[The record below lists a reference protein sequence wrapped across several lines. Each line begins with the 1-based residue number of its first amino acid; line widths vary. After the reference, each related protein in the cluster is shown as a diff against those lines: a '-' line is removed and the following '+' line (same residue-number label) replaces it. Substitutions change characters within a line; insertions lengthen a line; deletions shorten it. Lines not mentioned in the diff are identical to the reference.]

1 MGGNPVSNQRGPE
14 KTCVS
19 ERGWG
24 RKKGIR
30 RYPFNTPGYV
40 FSQGSSEFPDSHGRA
55 PFLTQVGPRSRDPT
69 IGSDP
74 ASDEE
79 EEEEGLVF
87 LTMTLHI
94 LGSVSIRL
102 ALHEMRRS
110 ARLAGKDQAS
120 SSSSGSVGT
129 KTQKKKEKKKERR
142 RVPSPPSPSP
152 SPSPSP
158 APIPASTQAG
168 SAWEVSAAL
177 AHLRKAD
184 PLLGPVLDRFGPPTG
199 LVPGGRRSREG
210 ETTTTT
216 TTAFASL
223 ARAVVGQQLSPA
235 AAATIHSRFVAL
247 CEGGEGGG
255 GVDPGTVADLPVGAL
270 REAGL
275 SGRKANYLQDLA
287 GHFLDGRLS
296 DGRLASST
304 DSNLRASLTAVR
316 GVGPWTCDMFLM
328 FTLGRADILPVGD
341 LGVRKGMAALQG
353 MGAGAGTRGLPS
365 PGRMEELAAKWAPYR
380 SVGSWYMWRLADE
393 VKTKT
398 KAKGR
403 K

>member
-1 MGGNPVSNQRGPE
+1 
-14 KTCVS
+14 
-19 ERGWG
+19 
-24 RKKGIR
+24 
-30 RYPFNTPGYV
+30 
-40 FSQGSSEFPDSHGRA
+40 
-55 PFLTQVGPRSRDPT
+55 
-69 IGSDP
+69 
-74 ASDEE
+74 
-79 EEEEGLVF
+79 
-87 LTMTLHI
+87 MTLHI

>member
-1 MGGNPVSNQRGPE
+1 
-14 KTCVS
+14 
-19 ERGWG
+19 
-24 RKKGIR
+24 
-30 RYPFNTPGYV
+30 
-40 FSQGSSEFPDSHGRA
+40 
-55 PFLTQVGPRSRDPT
+55 
-69 IGSDP
+69 
-74 ASDEE
+74 
-79 EEEEGLVF
+79 
-87 LTMTLHI
+87 
-94 LGSVSIRL
+94 
-102 ALHEMRRS
+102 MRRS

-120 SSSSGSVGT
+120 SSSGSVGT
-129 KTQKKKEKKKERR
+129 KKKTQKKKKEKKKERR
-142 RVPSPPSPSP
+142 RVQPPPPSPSP
-152 SPSPSP
+152 SQSPSPSP

-168 SAWEVSAAL
+168 SAWDVSAAL
-177 AHLRKAD
+177 AHLRRAD

-216 TTAFASL
+216 TATTTAFASL

-247 CEGGEGGG
+247 CEEGGDGGGGGG

-275 SGRKANYLQDLA
+275 SGRKVDYLQDLA

-304 DSNLRASLTAVR
+304 DSNLRATLTAVR

-341 LGVRKGMAALQG
+341 LGVRKGMAALHG
-353 MGAGAGTRGLPS
+353 MGTRGLPS

>member
-1 MGGNPVSNQRGPE
+1 MA
-14 KTCVS
+14 
-19 ERGWG
+19 W
-24 RKKGIR
+24 
-30 RYPFNTPGYV
+30 
-40 FSQGSSEFPDSHGRA
+40 
-55 PFLTQVGPRSRDPT
+55 SRD
-69 IGSDP
+69 
-74 ASDEE
+74 
-79 EEEEGLVF
+79 
-87 LTMTLHI
+87 
-94 LGSVSIRL
+94 R
-102 ALHEMRRS
+102 
-110 ARLAGKDQAS
+110 
-120 SSSSGSVGT
+120 
-129 KTQKKKEKKKERR
+129 
-142 RVPSPPSPSP
+142 
-152 SPSPSP
+152 SP

-235 AAATIHSRFVAL
+235 AASTIHSRFVAL
-247 CEGGEGGG
+247 CEGGDGGGGGG

-275 SGRKANYLQDLA
+275 SGRKADYLQDLA

-328 FTLGRADILPVGD
+328 FTLGRADILPLGD
-341 LGVRKGMAALQG
+341 LGVRKGMAALHG
-353 MGAGAGTRGLPS
+353 MGAGAGGLPS